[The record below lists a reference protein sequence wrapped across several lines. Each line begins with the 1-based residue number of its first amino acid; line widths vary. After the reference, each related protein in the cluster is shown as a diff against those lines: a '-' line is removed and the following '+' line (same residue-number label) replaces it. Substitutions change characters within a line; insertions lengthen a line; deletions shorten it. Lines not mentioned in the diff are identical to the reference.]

1 MVLLM
6 WLTVINDILD
16 KWRTKQGVFPNILA
30 LLVVCL
36 FINFYIVSLPMTW
49 SSRFPT
55 MYRGYI
61 QLLNLP
67 TLYKLARTIE
77 HLLCLTSG
85 LLYMLILSS
94 QGRFLLN
101 FRGKYGI
108 IHRKTQ
114 LQKHPI
120 YNKNIFRSL
129 WTQTMYENIVAK
141 NVILS
146 KMSFA
151 NGNLF

>member
-6 WLTVINDILD
+6 WLIVINDILD

-101 FRGKYGI
+101 FRKPPWLCFWIMFWWMNIDINSTKIGKK
-108 IHRKTQ
+108 RQ
-114 LQKHPI
+114 
-120 YNKNIFRSL
+120 
-129 WTQTMYENIVAK
+129 EN
-141 NVILS
+141 
-146 KMSFA
+146 M
-151 NGNLF
+151 G